1 MQPALTVGALL
12 QNRYHIVRL
21 LGQGGFGRTYLAKDQ
36 GRFNEECVIKE
47 FMPIEGG
54 DRFSSKA
61 AQLFQREAEVLYQIS
76 HPQIPQFRASF
87 EQDQRL
93 FLVQDH
99 IEGLTYREILQQR
112 PGQAF
117 SETEIRAFLGQL
129 LPVLAHIHA
138 KGIIHRD
145 ISPDNI
151 ILRRSDQKPVL
162 IDFGVVKEVVTR
174 LQTGTT
180 AVQATTVGKA
190 GYAPS
195 EQLQSGRAYPSSD
208 LYALAVTV
216 LVLLTGKEPH
226 ELFDDANLSWNWR
239 PFVQVS
245 DQLAVVLDKAL
256 SYRPSDRYQA
266 VSEMVQALQGAQP
279 LQMSRS
285 ATPPTQV
292 SSARPQQPP
301 ISQMRTVA
309 VDSPVT
315 NVGTGMGE
323 ANFGATGQVGTRK
336 VSKTQVITSS
346 KRQGGMDNPLIV
358 TAMFVGATTLAGF
371 GGWATVNYVLQ
382 PEPPRQEGIIQPLPP
397 PEELNGGGEQEN
409 NQVETPEPKPLE
421 PEGPTNYVST
431 LELAAGDQKTVEG
444 GIKKGDTVNYE
455 IEAKAGQTLETSLE
469 GEGVTLSVLNADGD
483 ELRGARQVLDWTGE
497 LPDDGRY
504 TVQVRTT
511 RGTEQGN
518 YALGLSLVA
527 AASEPSD
534 VGFPEQDNGAVD
546 NPLVEDGAD
555 EDSGDGIADNGS
567 SGEAEVEPP
576 EEIQEQIS
584 SQRIQFPE
592 GQTGT
597 LLANSVGP
605 GRVQRYVVNAQQ
617 GQIITVKI
625 TQANGPVTFDVSFP
639 GGEPISDAEGV
650 LYWNSYLP
658 LGGDYAVDVR
668 STSAAEFTLDVQ
680 IVGQGEESP

>member
-12 QNRYHIVRL
+12 QNRYRIVRL
-21 LGQGGFGRTYLAKDQ
+21 LGQGGFGRTYLTKDQ
-36 GRFNEECVIKE
+36 GRFDEDCVIKE
-47 FMPIEGG
+47 FMPVEGG

-61 AQLFQREAEVLYQIS
+61 AQLFQREAEILYQIS
-76 HPQIPQFRASF
+76 HPQIPQFRATF

-174 LQTGTT
+174 LQSGST

-208 LYALAVTV
+208 LYALTVTV

-226 ELFDDANLSWNWR
+226 ELFDDTTLSWQWR
-239 PFVQVS
+239 PFAQVS
-245 DQLAVVLDKAL
+245 DQLAAVLDKAL
-256 SYRPSDRYQA
+256 SYRPSDRYQS
-266 VSEMVQALQGAQP
+266 VSEMTQALQGG
-279 LQMSRS
+279 
-285 ATPPTQV
+285 V
-292 SSARPQQPP
+292 SSTVNSSPKPMPGVRQTPV
-301 ISQMRTVA
+301 SEMRTVA
-309 VDSPVT
+309 VGGPVDSTTAVT
-315 NVGTGMGE
+315 KR
-323 ANFGATGQVGTRK
+323 AGTRTPGR
-336 VSKTQVITSS
+336 TQVVTASR
-346 KRQGGMDNPLIV
+346 RQSGLDNPLILI
-358 TAMFVGATTLAGF
+358 AMFLGATILAGF
-371 GGWATVNYVLQ
+371 GGWATVNYVLR
-382 PEPPRQEGIIQPLPP
+382 PEPPNPEEGIQPLPL
-397 PEELNGGGEQEN
+397 PEELEAETAEN
-409 NQVETPEPKPLE
+409 NQAETPEPAPLE
-421 PEGPTNYVST
+421 LDGPTNYTST

-444 GIKKGDTVNYE
+444 GIKQGDTVNYAFE
-455 IEAKAGQTLETSLE
+455 GKTGQSLRTSLE
-469 GEGVTLSVLNADGD
+469 GEGVVLSVLDADGK
-483 ELRGARQVLDWTGE
+483 ELRGGRRVLDWQGE
-497 LPDDGRY
+497 LPEDGLY
-504 TVQVRTT
+504 TVQVLTT
-511 RGTEQGN
+511 RGTAQGT
-518 YALGLSLVA
+518 YELGLALTA
-527 AASEPSD
+527 AVSDDEVVGTPGEDIDETPEVPSVELPGEENGADGEAGVDAGDEAPSD
-534 VGFPEQDNGAVD
+534 APVD
-546 NPLVEDGAD
+546 
-555 EDSGDGIADNGS
+555 
-567 SGEAEVEPP
+567 EPP
-576 EEIQEQIS
+576 ELQEQVS
-584 SQRIQFPE
+584 TQRVQFPE
-592 GQTGT
+592 GQSGT

-639 GGEPISDAEGV
+639 GGEPIADAEGV

-658 LGGDYAVDVR
+658 LGGDYEVDVR
-668 STSAAEFTLDVQ
+668 ASSAAEFTMDIQ
-680 IVGQGEESP
+680 IVGQGIEE